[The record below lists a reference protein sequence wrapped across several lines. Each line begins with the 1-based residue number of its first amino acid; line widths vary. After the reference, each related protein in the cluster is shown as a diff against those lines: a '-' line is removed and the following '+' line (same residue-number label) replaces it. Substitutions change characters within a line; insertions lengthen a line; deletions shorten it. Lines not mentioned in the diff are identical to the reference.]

1 MAEALAL
8 VADVVVVV
16 VVVDFIADG
25 SDFGASDFIV
35 SEAAGGGVVALGLG
49 LGLEDEGDC
58 ARADESIN
66 PLSAVVTNNF
76 FSIEKPPWMGCRMGD
91 GGGHGCSCAVC
102 SKAGPP
108 DTNV

>member
-8 VADVVVVV
+8 VAEVVVV

-25 SDFGASDFIV
+25 SDFGASDFMV
-35 SEAAGGGVVALGLG
+35 SDEAGGGVVALGLG
-49 LGLEDEGDC
+49 LEGDGDC

-76 FSIEKPPWMGCRMGD
+76 FSIEKPPWMGCRMGY
-91 GGGHGCSCAVC
+91 GSGHGFSYAVG